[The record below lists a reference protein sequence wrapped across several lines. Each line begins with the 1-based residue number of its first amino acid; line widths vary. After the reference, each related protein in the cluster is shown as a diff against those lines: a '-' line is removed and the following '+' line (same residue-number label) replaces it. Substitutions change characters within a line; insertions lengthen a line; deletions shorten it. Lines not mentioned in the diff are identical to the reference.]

1 MDQYIDLSPGK
12 KQTDRVL
19 QIQFEYT
26 ALDGTVIRGR
36 KLDDPDVSMALEVF
50 ANLDVMRMPPADLT
64 KPYRLIL
71 SSASS

>member
-1 MDQYIDLSPGK
+1 MEQYIDLSPGK
-12 KQTDRVL
+12 KGTDRVL

-36 KLDDPDVSMALEVF
+36 KLDDPDVSMALEIF

-64 KPYRLIL
+64 KPYKLTL
-71 SSASS
+71 SSAPS

>member
-1 MDQYIDLSPGK
+1 MDRYIDLSPGNK
-12 KQTDRVL
+12 GTDRDL

-26 ALDGTVIRGR
+26 ALDGTIIRGR